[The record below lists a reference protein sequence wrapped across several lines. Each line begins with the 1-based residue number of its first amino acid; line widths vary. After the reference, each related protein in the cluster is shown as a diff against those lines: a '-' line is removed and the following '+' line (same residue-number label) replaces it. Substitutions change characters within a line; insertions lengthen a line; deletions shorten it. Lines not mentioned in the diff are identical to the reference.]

1 MRNPGLGY
9 WSLMGM
15 SVLSGMEPE
24 AWLTVLDRGRQ
35 SCTSLHGETVPKL
48 CSKEEWLGRG
58 GQGSQTCV
66 PHSPSFHCIFSMT
79 LSGQWFWKEDTS
91 FQVQVGQAGLFY
103 LSSFAESV
111 EAVYLHGGALG
122 QHMKGRHSV
131 KTLASRDLCKS
142 EESAVLRY
150 WDLGLR
156 YNHHLHSWIIAM
168 CIIKALH
175 FLFM

>member
-9 WSLMGM
+9 WLLMDM
-15 SVLSGMEPE
+15 SVLIGMKPE
-24 AWLTVLDRGRQ
+24 AWLTVLDRGRR
-35 SCTSLHGETVPKL
+35 SCMSLHGETVPKL

-58 GQGSQTCV
+58 GQGSQTWV
-66 PHSPSFHCIFSMT
+66 PHSPSFHCIF
-79 LSGQWFWKEDTS
+79 SGQWFWKEDTS
-91 FQVQVGQAGLFY
+91 FQEQVGQAGLFY
-103 LSSFAESV
+103 LLSFVESM

-156 YNHHLHSWIIAM
+156 YNHHLHSWILAM
-168 CIIKALH
+168 CIFKALH

>member
-9 WSLMGM
+9 WSLMDM

-24 AWLTVLDRGRQ
+24 AWLTVLDRGRR
-35 SCTSLHGETVPKL
+35 SCMSLHGETVPKL

-58 GQGSQTCV
+58 GQGSQTWV
-66 PHSPSFHCIFSMT
+66 PHSPSFHCI
-79 LSGQWFWKEDTS
+79 LSI
-91 FQVQVGQAGLFY
+91 
-103 LSSFAESV
+103 
-111 EAVYLHGGALG
+111 
-122 QHMKGRHSV
+122 RHFLV
-131 KTLASRDLCKS
+131 NGFERKTLASKSRWVKLVCFIFRPLQSRWSLGSAHEKPPFRDLCKS

-150 WDLGLR
+150 WDLGLK